1 MFLNLVA
8 LDKVWSVKTE
18 HKKLAKESLE
28 NKSNTEKDLHKNYL
42 EKGLRKTQYRENL
55 MNNIQQLLQS
65 HLQ

>member
-18 HKKLAKESLE
+18 HKKLEKESLE
-28 NKSNTEKDLHKNYL
+28 NKSNTEDLHKNYL
-42 EKGLRKTQYRENL
+42 EKGLIKTQYRKNL
-55 MNNIQQLLQS
+55 LNNDPQLIQS

>member
-28 NKSNTEKDLHKNYL
+28 NKSKTEKDLHKNYL